1 MMRRL
6 LYTVT
11 ILLLALTLRAQDA
24 QFTCS
29 VDRVEVP
36 LGQQFQV
43 TYTLSGGNL
52 KRHSGFNAPDLNR
65 NFLTLSGPSTSQQMQ
80 IINGRVSSSMSWTY
94 VVQARGT
101 GAFTVPAATIEYD
114 GNTLQT
120 NTVRIK
126 VTKAVP
132 KSTQQSG
139 DTRGESEA
147 IDKEI
152 AENLF
157 IRAIANRTEVY
168 LGEPIT
174 VTFKLYS
181 RVAFQLENPIKLPR
195 MVGFW
200 SEDIESP
207 TQLRPKIEV
216 YRGRQFETFMLRKVL
231 YFPTQA
237 GKLSIEPFEIN
248 TTVRVRKRRRNTG
261 NSAFD
266 RFFSDPFFDNYDN
279 VKKTLLTQKVNVN
292 VRPLPEEGKPPGFS
306 GVVGSYDME
315 TSLDRSELRANETA
329 TLTVTLQGEGNI
341 RLLDEAN
348 ITFPA
353 GVDHYDPTI
362 SENVRYEQGTMAGSK
377 SFEYILVPRYAG
389 KVTIPSITLDYFDPV
404 DRTYKKLS
412 SEPYSLTIAEG
423 DERQKAD
430 GVERER
436 VDYLAMDVKP
446 LREDPTSVLATED
459 PAVGPV
465 SMLLFY
471 LLPFVALAG
480 GLVWKQRYDRMHGD
494 VAGLKRRRAT
504 RIAEKHLSNAHNF
517 LEKGDTD
524 AYYLEIARALWGYVQ
539 DKLGLPTSETAVS
552 SVAGRLEKDGAGQ
565 ELVLKIR
572 DALEAVEYARFSP
585 TRASQEEM
593 QALYETA
600 REGIVAMEESL
611 RENA

>member
-1 MMRRL
+1 MRRAL
-6 LYTVT
+6 HTAV
-11 ILLLALTLRAQDA
+11 IFLLALTLQAQEA

-29 VDRVEVP
+29 VDRVEIP

-65 NFLTLSGPSTSQQMQ
+65 HFLTLSGPSTSQQMQ

-94 VVQARGT
+94 VLQARGT
-101 GAFTVPAATIEYD
+101 GTFTVPAATLNYD
-114 GNTLQT
+114 GRTLQT
-120 NTVRIK
+120 NTVRVK

-132 KSTQQSG
+132 KSTQQTG
-139 DTRGESEA
+139 DRGSESAA

-152 AENLF
+152 RENLF
-157 IRAIANRTEVY
+157 IRAIANRTDVY

-216 YRGRQFETFMLRKVL
+216 YRGRQYETFMLRKVL

-237 GKLSIEPFEIN
+237 GKLSIDPFEIN
-248 TTVRVRKRRRNTG
+248 TTVRVRKRRRSSG

-266 RFFSDPFFDNYDN
+266 RFFSDPFFDNYEN

-292 VRPLPEEGKPPGFS
+292 VRPLPEEGQPPGFT
-306 GVVGSYDME
+306 GVVGSYEME
-315 TSLDRSELRANETA
+315 TTLDRSDLRANETA
-329 TLTVTLQGEGNI
+329 TLTVTLMGEGNI

-362 SENVRYEQGTMAGSK
+362 SEHVRYEKGTMAGSK

-389 KVTIPSITLDYFDPV
+389 KVTIPAITLDYFDPV
-404 DRTYKKLS
+404 AGAYRKLFS
-412 SEPYSLTIAEG
+412 DPYSLTIAEG

-430 GVERER
+430 GVEKER
-436 VDYLAMDVKP
+436 VDYLAMDVNP
-446 LREDPTSVLATED
+446 LYEDPSGVRSTED
-459 PAVGPV
+459 PAISP
-465 SMLLFY
+465 MTLLLFY

-480 GLVWKQRYDRMHGD
+480 GLVWKQRYDRIHGD
-494 VAGLKRRRAT
+494 VAGLKRKRAT
-504 RIAEKHLSNAHNF
+504 RVAEKHLSNARTY
-517 LEKGDTD
+517 LEKDDTD

-539 DKLGLPTSETAVS
+539 DKLGLPTSETAV
-552 SVAGRLEKDGAGQ
+552 ATAAERLVSHGA
-565 ELVLKIR
+565 EDALVSRLR
-572 DALEAVEYARFSP
+572 DALEAVEFARFSP
-585 TRASQEEM
+585 TRASQDEM
-593 QALYETA
+593 QTLYQTA
-600 REGIVAMEESL
+600 RDAIVAVEESF
-611 RENA
+611 RGNA